1 MALITFVNLLFQ
13 AFYILLL
20 IRVILSWV
28 PGIDYHHPAVQFVH
42 RVTSPVLNPIRR
54 AVPPVGGLDLSP
66 LVAILLVI
74 VAQRLV
80 VGLLTRALY

>member
-1 MALITFVNLLFQ
+1 MAFITFVDLLFQ

-28 PGIDYHHPAVQFVH
+28 PSIDHRHPAVQFVH
-42 RVTSPVLNPIRR
+42 RVTSPVLGPIRR
-54 AVPPVGGLDLSP
+54 VVPPVGGLDISP
-66 LVAILLVI
+66 LVAILLLI

-80 VGLLTRALY
+80 VGLLTQALF